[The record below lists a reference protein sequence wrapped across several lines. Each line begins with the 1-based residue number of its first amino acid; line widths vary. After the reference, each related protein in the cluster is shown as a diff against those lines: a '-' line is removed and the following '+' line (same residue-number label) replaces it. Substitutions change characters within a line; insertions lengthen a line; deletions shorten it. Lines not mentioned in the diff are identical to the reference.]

1 MSGKY
6 EGMSLDEAI
15 KFIPVDMTEFLEKFP
30 NECFDIRTEKYREGL
45 EFLASSSDSE
55 IISIEEEFQ
64 NHIKL
69 LSNWREIISVCDDL
83 KGSDEITA
91 ILNDCILN

>member
-1 MSGKY
+1 
-6 EGMSLDEAI
+6 
-15 KFIPVDMTEFLEKFP
+15 MTEFLEKFP

-64 NHIKL
+64 NEKIDSEIFAETEKSINDHIKL